1 MNDLWRTMVA
11 CGLISGTQ
19 PITLMG
25 MLILIGGK
33 NGTRNGWFYIAG
45 GFAIQTCIVLI
56 SGYVLGGAVDT
67 DSTPGHSLIALRIVA
82 GLALVGTG
90 IWFRKPA
97 RKEPPEVPKILDR
110 LGDMSRLGAFVAGVA
125 IADYT
130 GSVMA
135 AAALSSHPVT
145 TSQAIA
151 CWAIYASLATGL
163 LIVALLAI
171 TRSARA
177 EADLKRSIAWVMS
190 HRRALISW
198 ICVGGGLLLVGDG
211 LTSYLASTS

>member
-33 NGTRNGWFYIAG
+33 HGTRNASWYIFG
-45 GFAIQTCIVLI
+45 GFCIQTCIVLI
-56 SGYVLGGAVDT
+56 SGYLLGGEVDT
-67 DSTPGHSLIALRIVA
+67 DSTAGHSLIALRILA
-82 GLALVGTG
+82 GLVLIGLG

-97 RKEPPEVPKILDR
+97 RKEPPETPKILDR
-110 LGDMSRLGAFVAGVA
+110 LGDLSPLGAFVAGIA

-135 AAALSSHPVT
+135 AAALSSNPVT
-145 TSQAIA
+145 TSQAVV
-151 CWAIYASLATGL
+151 CWLIYASLATGL
-163 LIVALLAI
+163 LVVALVAI

-177 EADLKRSIAWVMS
+177 EADLHRSIAWVMS
-190 HRRALISW
+190 NRRSLISW
-198 ICVGGGLLLVGDG
+198 ICVGGGFLLLGDG
-211 LTSYLASTS
+211 LTSYLTAN